1 MQNNQPKSEIII
13 YQNEASEVKIDVRLE
28 NDTVWLTQ
36 AQLVDLYQS
45 SKSNISEHIK
55 HIYEEGELDRN
66 STVRNFRTVATNDK
80 SYEMEYYNLDVIIS
94 LGYRIK
100 SRIATNFRIW
110 ATERLNEY
118 IRKGF
123 TMNDDFLKE
132 NGGGKYWYELLDR
145 IRDIRSSEKIFYR
158 QILDIYA
165 TSIDYD
171 AKAKTSLEFFKKVQ
185 NKVHFAVHQHTAAE
199 IIYNRADAEKEFMGL
214 TTFQGTRPHLTDA
227 VIAKNY
233 LNEKELRALGQIVS
247 GYLDF
252 AERQA
257 EREIPMKMVDW
268 AKHLDAILTS
278 TGERLLQDSGT
289 ISHEKAVQKAKKEY
303 KKYQT
308 KTLSNVERAY
318 LDSITSLQKKVEKRV
333 RSKSRFSQK

>member
-36 AQLVDLYQS
+36 AQLVDLYQT

-66 STVRNFRTVATNDK
+66 STVRNFRTVATNSK

-94 LGYRIK
+94 LGYRIR

-132 NGGGKYWYELLDR
+132 NGGGTYWYELLNR
-145 IRDIRSSEKIFYR
+145 IRDIRSSEKVLYR
-158 QILDIYA
+158 QVLDLYA
-165 TSIDYD
+165 TSLDYNP
-171 AKAKTSLEFFKKVQ
+171 KALESQ
-185 NKVHFAVHQHTAAE
+185 DDHRH
-199 IIYNRADAEKEFMGL
+199 
-214 TTFQGTRPHLTDA
+214 
-227 VIAKNY
+227 
-233 LNEKELRALGQIVS
+233 RALS
-247 GYLDF
+247 YLS
-252 AERQA
+252 
-257 EREIPMKMVDW
+257 P
-268 AKHLDAILTS
+268 
-278 TGERLLQDSGT
+278 
-289 ISHEKAVQKAKKEY
+289 
-303 KKYQT
+303 
-308 KTLSNVERAY
+308 
-318 LDSITSLQKKVEKRV
+318 
-333 RSKSRFSQK
+333 

>member
-233 LNEKELRALGQIVS
+233 LNERELRALGQIVS
-247 GYLDF
+247 GHLDF
-252 AERQA
+252 AERQTELEA
-257 EREIPMKMVDW
+257 SKKQYEHYRNQ
-268 AKHLDAILTS
+268 LLTF
-278 TGERLLQDSGT
+278 
-289 ISHEKAVQKAKKEY
+289 KEL
-303 KKYQT
+303 T
-308 KTLSNVERAY
+308 
-318 LDSITSLQKKVEKRV
+318 
-333 RSKSRFSQK
+333 